1 MNAPPKGGLFLK
13 FLKMKKIILAMM
25 LAVFVIGTQ
34 AGEQVAANQKII
46 SLNGTVSEILAGLGL
61 EHNIIGTDVTSN
73 YPESLK
79 SKPKVGHNRN
89 ISAEGIIALQPD
101 VVTGLTTE
109 IKPELA
115 AQLKTAGI
123 KLVLFTQEFSAD
135 GTRKL
140 IKDVAASFGGQQ
152 QAAGMIKKLDADLSA
167 ANKLN
172 KTTTKPK
179 ILFIYARGT
188 GTMMVAGDNTPLTK
202 IIQLAGG
209 QNAVTGFNDYK
220 PLTSEALVAA
230 NPDVILLFSSGMES
244 LGGAAG
250 LLNVQG
256 VSQTNAGKNKKFI
269 TMDGEL
275 LTGFGPRLGQAV
287 AQLSQKLK

>member
-1 MNAPPKGGLFLK
+1 M
-13 FLKMKKIILAMM
+13 MKKIILAII
-25 LAVFVIGTQ
+25 LAIFSINVN
-34 AGEQVAANQKII
+34 AGDRLSANQKIV
-46 SLNGTVSEILAGLGL
+46 SLNGTVSEILVDLGF
-61 EHNIIGTDVTSN
+61 ENNIIGTDVTSN

-79 SKPKVGHNRN
+79 SKPKIGHYRN

-101 VVTGLTTE
+101 VVTGLSTE

-115 AQLKTAGI
+115 AQLKSAGI
-123 KLVLFTQEFSAD
+123 KLVLFTQDFSPD

-140 IKDVAASFGGQQ
+140 IKDMAAAFGGQQ
-152 QAAGMIKKLDADLSA
+152 QASILIKKLDTDLA
-167 ANKLN
+167 TANKLN

-179 ILFIYARGT
+179 VLFIYARGA
-188 GTMMVAGDNTPLTK
+188 GTMMVSGDNTPLNK

-220 PLTSEALVAA
+220 PLTSEALIAA
-230 NPDVILLFSSGMES
+230 NPDAILLFSSGMES

-256 VSQTNAGKNKKFI
+256 INQTNAGKNKKFI
-269 TMDGEL
+269 TMEGEL
-275 LTGFGPRLGQAV
+275 LTGFGPRLGQAI
-287 AQLSQKLK
+287 AELSQKLK

>member
-1 MNAPPKGGLFLK
+1 M
-13 FLKMKKIILAMM
+13 MKKIILAIV
-25 LAVFVIGTQ
+25 LAVFVIGTK
-34 AGEQVAANQKII
+34 ASDQVPANQKII
-46 SLNGTVSEILAGLGL
+46 SLNGTVSEILVGLGL
-61 EHNIIGTDVTSN
+61 EPNIIGTDVTSN

-101 VVTGLTTE
+101 VVTGLTAE

-140 IKDVAASFGGQQ
+140 INDVAASFGGQQ
-152 QAAGMIKKLDADLSA
+152 QAAGMIKKLDADLAA
-167 ANKLN
+167 ANKMN

-244 LGGAAG
+244 LGGTAG

-256 VSQTNAGKNKKFI
+256 VTQTNAGKNKKFI

-287 AQLSQKLK
+287 AQLSLKLK

>member
-1 MNAPPKGGLFLK
+1 
-13 FLKMKKIILAMM
+13 MKKIILITV
-25 LAVFVIGTQ
+25 LAIFAFGAKGADKIP
-34 AGEQVAANQKII
+34 ANSKIV

-61 EHNIIGTDVTSN
+61 ENNIIGTDVTSN

-101 VVTGLTTE
+101 VVTGLSTE

-115 AQLKTAGI
+115 AQLKAAGI
-123 KLVLFTQEFSAD
+123 KLVLFTQDFSAD

-140 IKDVAASFGGQQ
+140 IKDVSASFGGAP
-152 QAAGMIKKLDADLSA
+152 QAAAMIKKLDTDLAAVNKVSKSA
-167 ANKLN
+167 A
-172 KTTTKPK
+172 KPK
-179 ILFIYARGT
+179 VLFIYARGA
-188 GTMMVAGDNTPLTK
+188 GTMMVSGDNTPLNK

-220 PLTSEALVAA
+220 PLTAEALVAA

-256 VSQTNAGKNKKFI
+256 INQTNAGKNKKFV
-269 TMDGEL
+269 TMEGEL

>member
-1 MNAPPKGGLFLK
+1 
-13 FLKMKKIILAMM
+13 MKKIILAMM
-25 LAVFVIGTQ
+25 LAVFVISTK
-34 AGEQVAANQKII
+34 ASEQVPDNQKII

-140 IKDVAASFGGQQ
+140 IKDIAASFGGQQ
-152 QAAGMIKKLDADLSA
+152 QAAGMIKKLDTDLA
-167 ANKLN
+167 TANKVN

>member
-1 MNAPPKGGLFLK
+1 MVLTV
-13 FLKMKKIILAMM
+13 LA
-25 LAVFVIGTQ
+25 LTAK
-34 AGEQVAANQKII
+34 AGAISKLAANQKII
-46 SLNGTVSEILAGLGL
+46 SLNGTISEILAGLGL
-61 EHNIIGTDVTSN
+61 EPNIIGTDITSN

-79 SKPKVGHNRN
+79 RKPKVGHNRN

-101 VVTGLTTE
+101 VVTGITTE

-123 KLVLFTQEFSAD
+123 KLVLFTQDFSAD

-140 IKDVAASFGGQQ
+140 IKEVAGAFGAQP
-152 QAAGMIKKLDADLSA
+152 QAQKLIAKLDADLAA
-167 ANKLN
+167 ANKSN
-172 KTTTKPK
+172 KSGAKPK
-179 ILFIYARGT
+179 VLFIYARGT
-188 GTMMVAGDNTPLTK
+188 GTMLVAGEGTSVEK
-202 IIQLAGG
+202 MIQLAGG
-209 QNAVTGFNDYK
+209 QNAVSGFSDFK

-244 LGGAAG
+244 LGGTAG

-256 VSQTNAGKNKKFI
+256 VSQTNAGRNKKFI
-269 TMDGEL
+269 TMEGEL

-287 AQLSQKLK
+287 VQLSQKLK

>member
-1 MNAPPKGGLFLK
+1 M
-13 FLKMKKIILAMM
+13 MKKIILAMM
-25 LAVFVIGTQ
+25 LAVFVISTKASDQ
-34 AGEQVAANQKII
+34 LPANQKII

-152 QAAGMIKKLDADLSA
+152 QAAGMIKKLDTDLAA
-167 ANKLN
+167 ANKVN

-256 VSQTNAGKNKKFI
+256 VNQTNAGKNKKFI

>member
-1 MNAPPKGGLFLK
+1 M
-13 FLKMKKIILAMM
+13 MKKIILAMV
-25 LAVFVIGTQ
+25 LVVFAIITKANDQ
-34 AGEQVAANQKII
+34 LPANQKII
-46 SLNGTVSEILAGLGL
+46 SLNGTVSEILVGLGL
-61 EHNIIGTDVTSN
+61 EPNIIGTDVTSN

-140 IKDVAASFGGQQ
+140 IKDVAVSFGRQQ
-152 QAAGMIKKLDADLSA
+152 QAAGMIKKLDADLAA
-167 ANKLN
+167 ANKVN

>member
-1 MNAPPKGGLFLK
+1 
-13 FLKMKKIILAMM
+13 MKKIILAMM
-25 LAVFVIGTQ
+25 LAVFVISTK
-34 AGEQVAANQKII
+34 ASEHVPDNQKII

-152 QAAGMIKKLDADLSA
+152 QAAGMIKKLDTDLAA
-167 ANKLN
+167 ANKVN
-172 KTTTKPK
+172 KTTIKPK

>member
-1 MNAPPKGGLFLK
+1 
-13 FLKMKKIILAMM
+13 MKKIILAII
-25 LAVFVIGTQ
+25 LSVFLVNAR
-34 AGEQVAANQKII
+34 AGETLAANQKIV
-46 SLNGTVSEILAGLGL
+46 SLNGTVSEILVGLGF
-61 EHNIIGTDVTSN
+61 ENNIIGTDVTSN

-79 SKPKVGHNRN
+79 SKPKIGHYRN

-101 VVTGLTTE
+101 VVTGLSTE

-115 AQLKTAGI
+115 AQLKSAGI
-123 KLVLFTQEFSAD
+123 KLVLFTQDFSPD

-140 IKDVAASFGGQQ
+140 IKDMATAFGGQQ
-152 QAAGMIKKLDADLSA
+152 QANMLIKKLDTDLATAS
-167 ANKLN
+167 KLN
-172 KTTTKPK
+172 KTSTRPK
-179 ILFIYARGT
+179 VLFIYARGA
-188 GTMMVAGDNTPLTK
+188 GTMMVSGDNTPLNK

-230 NPDVILLFSSGMES
+230 NPDAILLFSSGMES

-256 VSQTNAGKNKKFI
+256 INQTNAGKNKKFI
-269 TMDGEL
+269 TMEGEL
-275 LTGFGPRLGQAV
+275 LTGFGPRLGQAI
-287 AQLSQKLK
+287 AELSQKLK

>member
-1 MNAPPKGGLFLK
+1 
-13 FLKMKKIILAMM
+13 M
-25 LAVFVIGTQ
+25 LAVFAIS
-34 AGEQVAANQKII
+34 AKADDHLPANQKIV
-46 SLNGTVSEILAGLGL
+46 SLNGTVSEILVGLGL
-61 EHNIIGTDVTSN
+61 ENNIIGTDVTSN

-79 SKPKVGHNRN
+79 SKPKIGHYRN

-115 AQLKTAGI
+115 AQLKSAGI
-123 KLVLFTQEFSAD
+123 KLVLFTQDLSPD

-140 IKDVAASFGGQQ
+140 IKDMSAVFGGQQ
-152 QAAGMIKKLDADLSA
+152 QASVLIKKLDTDLA
-167 ANKLN
+167 TAGKLN
-172 KTTTKPK
+172 KNTTKPK
-179 ILFIYARGT
+179 VLFIYARGA
-188 GTMMVAGDNTPLTK
+188 GTMMVSGDNTPLNK

-220 PLTSEALVAA
+220 PLTAEALVAA
-230 NPDVILLFSSGMES
+230 NPDAILLFSSGMES

-256 VSQTNAGKNKKFI
+256 INQTNAGKNKKFI
-269 TMDGEL
+269 TMEGEL
-275 LTGFGPRLGQAV
+275 LTGFGPRLGQAI
-287 AQLSQKLK
+287 AELSQKLK

>member
-1 MNAPPKGGLFLK
+1 
-13 FLKMKKIILAMM
+13 MKKIVLIIA
-25 LAVFVIGTQ
+25 LAVFAIG
-34 AGEQVAANQKII
+34 AKAADKIRVNSKI
-46 SLNGTVSEILAGLGL
+46 VSLNGTVSEILAGLGL
-61 EHNIIGTDVTSN
+61 ENNIIGTDVTSN
-73 YPESLK
+73 YPESMK
-79 SKPKVGHNRN
+79 GKPKVGHNRN

-101 VVTGLTTE
+101 VVTGLSTE

-115 AQLKTAGI
+115 AQLKAAGI
-123 KLVLFTQEFSAD
+123 KLVLFTQDFSAD

-140 IKDVAASFGGQQ
+140 IKDVSASFGGAS
-152 QAAGMIKKLDADLSA
+152 QAAVMIKKLDTDLAA

-172 KTTTKPK
+172 KSAAKPK
-179 ILFIYARGT
+179 VLFIYARGA
-188 GTMMVAGDNTPLTK
+188 GTMMVSGDNTPLNK

-220 PLTSEALVAA
+220 PLTAEALVAA

-256 VSQTNAGKNKKFI
+256 VNQTNAGKNKKFV
-269 TMDGEL
+269 TMEGEL

>member
-1 MNAPPKGGLFLK
+1 
-13 FLKMKKIILAMM
+13 MKNIRSIIALC
-25 LAVFVIGTQ
+25 L
-34 AGEQVAANQKII
+34 VAAVSLFNTSVKAIDKVPANAKIV

-61 EHNIIGTDVTSN
+61 EKNIIGTDVTSN

-101 VVTGLTTE
+101 VVTGLSTE

-123 KLVLFTQEFSAD
+123 KLVLFTQELTAD

-140 IKDVAASFGGQQ
+140 IKDVAASFGGEPK
-152 QAAGMIKKLDADLSA
+152 ATAMIKKLDAELA
-167 ANKLN
+167 AASKLN
-172 KTTTKPK
+172 KNGAKPK
-179 ILFIYARGT
+179 VLFIYARGA
-188 GTMMVAGDNTPLTK
+188 GTMMVAGDNTPLDK
-202 IIQLAGG
+202 IITLAGG
-209 QNAVTGFNDYK
+209 QNAVGGFNDYK

-256 VSQTNAGKNKKFI
+256 VTQTNAGKNKKFV
-269 TMDGEL
+269 TMEGEL

>member
-1 MNAPPKGGLFLK
+1 
-13 FLKMKKIILAMM
+13 MM

-34 AGEQVAANQKII
+34 ASEQVPANQKII
-46 SLNGTVSEILAGLGL
+46 SLNGTISEILAGLGL

-140 IKDVAASFGGQQ
+140 IKAVAASFGGQQ
-152 QAAGMIKKLDADLSA
+152 QAASMIKKLDTDLSA
-167 ANKLN
+167 ANKVN

>member
-1 MNAPPKGGLFLK
+1 
-13 FLKMKKIILAMM
+13 MKRIILAII
-25 LAVFVIGTQ
+25 LAVFTLNAK
-34 AGEQVAANQKII
+34 AGDRLSVNTKIV
-46 SLNGTVSEILAGLGL
+46 SLNGTVSEILVGLGL
-61 EHNIIGTDVTSN
+61 ENNIIGTDVTSN

-79 SKPKVGHNRN
+79 SKPKIGHYRN

-101 VVTGLTTE
+101 VVTGLSTE

-115 AQLKTAGI
+115 AQLKSAGI
-123 KLVLFTQEFSAD
+123 KLVMFTQDFSPD

-140 IKDVAASFGGQQ
+140 IKDMSAAFGGQQ
-152 QAAGMIKKLDADLSA
+152 QAAVLIKKLDTDLAA

-172 KTTTKPK
+172 KTATKPK
-179 ILFIYARGT
+179 VLFIYARGA
-188 GTMMVAGDNTPLTK
+188 GTMMVSGDNTPLNK

-230 NPDVILLFSSGMES
+230 NPDAILLFSSGMES
-244 LGGAAG
+244 LGGATG

-256 VSQTNAGKNKKFI
+256 INQTNAGKNKKFI
-269 TMDGEL
+269 TMEGEL
-275 LTGFGPRLGQAV
+275 LTGFGPRLGQAI
-287 AQLSQKLK
+287 AELSQKLK